1 MELHFNL
8 ELVETYKSNSQ
19 KARILTEDWVYRQS
33 YCPNCGNN
41 PLNHFENNRP
51 VADFYCNHCSEEF
64 ELKSKKGNFSST
76 INDGAYATMMKRVQA
91 DNNPNFFFLTYTK
104 NFEVNN
110 FLVLPKQF
118 VTPKSIIQRKPLAPT
133 ARRAGWIGCNIDPQ
147 LFTPNL
153 KTIQNPCLSLD
164 PG

>member
-19 KARILTEDWVYRQS
+19 KTRILTEDWVYRQS

-76 INDGAYATMMKRVQA
+76 INDGAYATMMERVQV
-91 DNNPNFFFLTYTK
+91 DNNPNFFF
-104 NFEVNN
+104 
-110 FLVLPKQF
+110 
-118 VTPKSIIQRKPLAPT
+118 
-133 ARRAGWIGCNIDPQ
+133 
-147 LFTPNL
+147 NL
-153 KTIQNPCLSLD
+153 YKKF
-164 PG
+164 